1 MLSSVFT
8 FPVLCLLVLTAA
20 HLSVSQLT
28 DEDKQLLLDLHNR
41 ARSMVYPIATNM
53 EEMEWNDELAGV
65 AQAYSTKCTTQP
77 NGDRAS
83 QAKSFITVGE
93 NLGTISPPS
102 SASYSALFE
111 TWFKGNLLYNY
122 TTGKCIIKGICDSY
136 KQLVW
141 ATSNQLGCGATRC
154 SSVEG
159 SSITGSSIV
168 VVCNY
173 GPSGN
178 LEGKSPYM
186 TGDSSCS
193 NCPADKK
200 SCVNNLCS
208 NALSVS
214 QLTDE
219 DKQLLLDLHN
229 RARSMVDPIATNME
243 EMEWNDELA
252 GVAQAYSTK
261 CTTQPNPNRTSQAPS
276 FSTVGE
282 SSGVSMPPSSESF
295 GQVVGFWFNGRHL
308 YNYTTGQCFRDQ
320 FCDSYTQLVWATSNQ
335 VGCGATRCNPVG
347 GFVGEALLLVCN
359 YAPSEKLE
367 GQSPYMTGDSSCSN
381 CPDDKKSCVN
391 NLCSNVSCPVLDPP
405 NNGMID
411 CTSNE
416 VGSTCTFKC
425 NTGFEL
431 TGSAS
436 QTCQYNG
443 TWSGTETTCTPDC
456 SADEVTIDDV
466 SVAGGTATVEF
477 SSDPNARFRCKLNSQ
492 RSRPCTSPVTY
503 TGLSR
508 GRHRVTIQ
516 AVCPGKSFRDGAR
529 KRARFGV
536 S

>member
-391 NLCSNVSCPVLDPP
+391 NLCSNALSVSQLTDEDKQLLLDLHNRARSMVDPIATNMWKMEWNDELAGVAQAYSTKCSVQPNPDRASQAPSFSTVGENSGVSMPP
-405 NNGMID
+405 SSESFGQVVGLWFDGRRLYNYTTGQCFRD
-411 CTSNE
+411 KFCDPYTQLVWATSNQ
-416 VGSTCTFKC
+416 VGC
-425 NTGFEL
+425 G
-431 TGSAS
+431 
-436 QTCQYNG
+436 
-443 TWSGTETTCTPDC
+443 
-456 SADEVTIDDV
+456 
-466 SVAGGTATVEF
+466 AT
-477 SSDPNARFRCKLNSQ
+477 
-492 RSRPCTSPVTY
+492 
-503 TGLSR
+503 
-508 GRHRVTIQ
+508 
-516 AVCPGKSFRDGAR
+516 
-529 KRARFGV
+529 
-536 S
+536 